1 MGIFVSYFFGRRN
14 GAKQL
19 KEFWIIKRKIH
30 TLKWFLKIMFC
41 FVFFNFADSDNL
53 LSEIPAASTQSRRAS
68 PRFEAVL

>member
-1 MGIFVSYFFGRRN
+1 
-14 GAKQL
+14 
-19 KEFWIIKRKIH
+19 
-30 TLKWFLKIMFC
+30 MFC